1 MASDESNDKPS
12 FADLMTGVKK
22 ITDDRV
28 NIYRDRAKKTALP
41 GQKSQPVESSLDFS
55 KIAYHQQSN
64 ISDTQFDSGMQK
76 KLERKIRQG
85 QLSIDDRIDLHGHT
99 QKEATAALEKF
110 LRQAI
115 AAEFKFLV
123 IVHGKGTRSG
133 GEAVLRLL
141 VRHWL
146 AQQSSVLGWCP
157 AQPKHGGD
165 GASYIYLR
173 APQ

>member
-1 MASDESNDKPS
+1 MVNDESNDNPS
-12 FADLMTGVKK
+12 FTELMTGVKK

-28 NIYRDRAKKTALP
+28 NLYRDRAKNSALSRHKTKKP
-41 GQKSQPVESSLDFS
+41 ESSLDFS
-55 KIAYHQQSN
+55 NLTFRQQSN
-64 ISDTQFDSGMQK
+64 ISDTRFGNGIQK

-85 QLSIDDRIDLHGHT
+85 QLPIDDQIDLHGYT
-99 QKEATAALEKF
+99 QIQATAALDEF
-110 LRQAI
+110 LHRATT
-115 AAEFKFLV
+115 AGFKMLV
-123 IVHGKGTRSG
+123 IVHGKGNRSG

-165 GASYIYLR
+165 GASYVYLR
-173 APQ
+173 ARR